1 MKFLRLGWIVLLAT
15 IPSLLSA
22 QSGASVDSSGSAR
35 RLQELREQ
43 IQRLE
48 SQIAS
53 SRAQETDLLSELDN
67 LDQSIS
73 LRQSVIR
80 TLSKEREMLEN
91 DIQQTGR
98 QIQRRYRELSR
109 LQGDRTAMRRQV
121 GALRDVV
128 VRRAI
133 YMYKHWNVNRWTILL
148 RAKSLPDLLSR
159 QYYFRKIHRWDVRHI
174 EELSQQMD
182 SLQIIESRI
191 EAERHDLQNDLGRRE
206 TSRNE
211 KDRLLS
217 ERRGEESAL
226 VRKKSDRARVL
237 ADVRNDREALGRQL
251 EETRRAAEE
260 IEKRIASL
268 EARPLPAVP
277 PPGYFASGQPFA
289 SLKGNLPW
297 PVTGRIVA
305 RFGQSRHPTLGTV
318 TDNTGIDIE
327 AARGTPVRAVS
338 DALVGMVT
346 WLRGFGNTVIL
357 DHRDGYY
364 SVYAHL
370 DEVNVVQN
378 DWLRAGDAI
387 GTVGETGSLVGP
399 RLHFEIWNKRD
410 IQNPEIW
417 LARSPYP

>member
-1 MKFLRLGWIVLLAT
+1 MNFVRLGWIVFLAA

-22 QSGASVDSSGSAR
+22 QSGTSADTSGSAR
-35 RLQELREQ
+35 RLKELRAQ
-43 IQRLE
+43 IQQLE
-48 SQIAS
+48 SEIAT

-73 LRQSVIR
+73 LRQLVIK
-80 TLSKEREMLEN
+80 TLSREREQLET

-109 LQGDRTAMRRQV
+109 LQGDRTATKRQV
-121 GALRDVV
+121 DALQDVV
-128 VRRAI
+128 VRRAL
-133 YMYKHWNVNRWTILL
+133 YMYKHWNVDRWTVLL
-148 RAKSLPDLLSR
+148 RARSLPELLSR
-159 QYYFRKIHRWDVRHI
+159 QYYFRKIHHWDVRHI
-174 EELSQQMD
+174 AELTEQVD
-182 SLQIIESRI
+182 SLAAIESRI
-191 EAERHDLQNDLGRRE
+191 EAERLDLQSDLGRQE

-211 KDRLLS
+211 KERLLTQK
-217 ERRGEESAL
+217 RGEESAL

-237 ADVRNDREALGRQL
+237 ADVRNDREALKRQL
-251 EETRRAAEE
+251 EETRQAAQE
-260 IEKRIASL
+260 IEKQIAAL
-268 EARPLPAVP
+268 AARPSPAVP

-289 SLKGNLPW
+289 ALKGNLPW
-297 PVTGRIVA
+297 PVTGRVVA
-305 RFGQSRHPTLGTV
+305 RFGPYKHPILGTV

-327 AARGTPVRAVS
+327 AAKGTPVRAAS
-338 DALVGMVT
+338 DAMVGMVT

-370 DEVNVVQN
+370 DEVNVARN

-387 GTVGETGSLVGP
+387 GTVGETGSLVGS

-410 IQNPEIW
+410 IQNPELW